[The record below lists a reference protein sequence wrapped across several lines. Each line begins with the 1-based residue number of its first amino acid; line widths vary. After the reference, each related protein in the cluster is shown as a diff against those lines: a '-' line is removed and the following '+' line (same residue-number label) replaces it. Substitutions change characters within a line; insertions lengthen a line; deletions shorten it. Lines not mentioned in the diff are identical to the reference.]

1 MIILKKTIRYLF
13 VIVGLLLGV
22 LLYLSFY
29 HIESVEDIKFAL
41 KEELGKDVEIINVID
56 FEEDRIVNFVVEDN
70 EGYIAM
76 SKGLNNKYRLESGF
90 FKPSNDQ
97 LLMFDYIYKREDYIV
112 VLGNKNS
119 DKITLNTVNG
129 QVEVK
134 ITGDRVFEVINAG
147 VKELA
152 ITSYIEDGQ
161 TIERNVDIAF
171 MNNSGSIFNGPRHLV
186 LISSIL
192 VFMGCWILSLLF
204 TPKINRLERLY
215 MKITG
220 SYVKEADQVDE
231 ADGMLKW

>member
-1 MIILKKTIRYLF
+1 MKKIIRYLF
-13 VIVGLLLGV
+13 IIVGLLLSV

-41 KEELGKDVEIINVID
+41 EEELNKEVEIINVID
-56 FEEDRIVNFVVEDN
+56 FKEDRIVDFKIEGH

-76 SKGLNNKYRLESGF
+76 SEGLNKKYRLESGF
-90 FKPSNDQ
+90 FKPLSNQ
-97 LLMFDYIYKREDYIV
+97 LLMFDYLYKNEDYIV

-119 DKITLNTVNG
+119 DKITLNTVKS
-129 QVEVK
+129 QVEVTF
-134 ITGDRVFEVINAG
+134 TGDRVFEVINAG

-152 ITSYIEDGQ
+152 INSYLEDGQ
-161 TIERNVDIAF
+161 TIQRNVDITF
-171 MNNSGSIFNGPRHLV
+171 MDNSGSIFNGPRHLV
-186 LISSIL
+186 LISSVL
-192 VFMGCWILSLLF
+192 VFIGCWILSLMF